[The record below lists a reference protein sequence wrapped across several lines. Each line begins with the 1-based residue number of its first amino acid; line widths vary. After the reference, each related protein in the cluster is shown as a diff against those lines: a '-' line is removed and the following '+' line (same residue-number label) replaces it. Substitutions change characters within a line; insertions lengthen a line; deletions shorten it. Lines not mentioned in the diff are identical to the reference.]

1 MLKEENVLYAP
12 YVQTQVKGSRSI
24 DGQLLLHTGLLPINY
39 GAYSARF
46 PHHTYYSIDKSFLK
60 ENMEGGG
67 TCCMTVDKKVV
78 WNVAIVAQDFDL
90 R

>member
-1 MLKEENVLYAP
+1 MLEKNVEGKEITPNLNRMLKEENVLYAP

-46 PHHTYYSIDKSFLK
+46 PHHTYYSIDKAFK
-60 ENMEGGG
+60 E
-67 TCCMTVDKKVV
+67 K
-78 WNVAIVAQDFDL
+78 
-90 R
+90 